1 MNNIPKKNYATVLAS
16 TNYLDGVRTL
26 LFSLTKVKSNYPLI
40 VIVPVGFDIACQ
52 QAIKAWGGI
61 IEYAENWEK
70 VDLGDL
76 IKKNKRPHWN
86 NTFIKLC
93 IFNLVQFEKIVYI
106 DSDMIVL
113 ENIDHLFDKNH
124 ISAVQGGKLIFHWE
138 DINSG
143 LMVIKPNQKEF
154 SELVNLI
161 PTVCKKKIESNEGF
175 GDQDVISYYYK
186 YVNKQWEGENRLD
199 ERYNAMIRC
208 IHELC
213 VILGYKNLKIIH
225 FTGDKKPW
233 MFSPMEALKY
243 VAYYALHH
251 ERYRCLC
258 AFKYF
263 KYVYLAKLKLKN
275 DTEP

>member
-186 YVNKQWEGENRLD
+186 YVN
-199 ERYNAMIRC
+199 
-208 IHELC
+208 
-213 VILGYKNLKIIH
+213 
-225 FTGDKKPW
+225 
-233 MFSPMEALKY
+233 
-243 VAYYALHH
+243 
-251 ERYRCLC
+251 
-258 AFKYF
+258 
-263 KYVYLAKLKLKN
+263 
-275 DTEP
+275 